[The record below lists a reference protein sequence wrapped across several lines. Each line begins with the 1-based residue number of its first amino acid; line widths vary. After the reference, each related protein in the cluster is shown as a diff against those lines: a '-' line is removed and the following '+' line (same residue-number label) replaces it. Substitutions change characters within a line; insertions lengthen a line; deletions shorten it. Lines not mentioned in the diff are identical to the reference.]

1 MPPMSEELSRRM
13 GDLIRLGRVVEIQGK
28 SARVRAGD
36 VETDWIRWP
45 ATRAG
50 RLKVWSPP
58 SLDEQVL
65 LFAPEGDIER
75 AVIGPSFFS
84 NLHPAPEED
93 GSDFI
98 EFEDGGRLSYHPE
111 TKVLSV
117 ALADGAGL
125 TITAPAGVRIEGD
138 LQVSG
143 DVVAGGVSLTSH
155 THTGDSGGKTGAPL

>member
-1 MPPMSEELSRRM
+1 M
-13 GDLIRLGRVVEIQGK
+13 GDLIRLGRVVEVEGK
-28 SARVRAGD
+28 SARVRVGD

-45 ATRAG
+45 AARAG

-65 LFAPEGDIER
+65 VFTPEGDIER

-98 EFEDGGRLSYHPE
+98 EFEDGGRLAYHPA
-111 TKVLSV
+111 TKTLAV
-117 ALADGAGL
+117 ALAAGAAL
-125 TITAPAGVRIEGD
+125 TITAPAGVSIEGD

-143 DVVAGGVSLTSH
+143 DVVAAGVSLTQH
-155 THTGDSGGKTGAPL
+155 VHTGDSGGTTGAPV